1 MNPTKETSPV
11 RVRITHAH
19 IFATMTSPPYDN
31 GNDCHSATA
40 QSLHPTTTIS
50 TLVSTTAGLTSSRI
64 YPDDDSRMAAATT
77 ERRRPRRRMRLRTT
91 TDDGI
96 LRLRDV
102 FLAIDFDSALW
113 DALFASSCSVAMP
126 RNQPQA
132 SAIPWT
138 ATAAAAAAVPPRTV
152 RRPTTGTTIWRGS
165 HGTKSNTTTTTIS
178 TKSSYLMS
186 SNQGRHRRSMST
198 LASVL
203 TFLHI
208 DHSTIAIPPEY
219 LVMTPAC
226 DGLEHFRIHH
236 PHLHDCL
243 LQTITMAVLRSSMDL
258 HSQHVAETA
267 TSLGDHITMINH
279 AIRNLT
285 DINRKQLPLL

>member
-1 MNPTKETSPV
+1 MH
-11 RVRITHAH
+11 TH
-19 IFATMTSPPYDN
+19 FATMASPPYDN
-31 GNDCHSATA
+31 GNDCHSSTA
-40 QSLHPTTTIS
+40 QSLHPTTTLS
-50 TLVSTTAGLTSSRI
+50 TLVSTAAGSTSSRI

-113 DALFASSCSVAMP
+113 DALFASSCSAAVP
-126 RNQPQA
+126 RSQPQQPQA
-132 SAIPWT
+132 SAIPCT
-138 ATAAAAAAVPPRTV
+138 TAAAAESPRTV

-165 HGTKSNTTTTTIS
+165 HGTKSNTTIS
-178 TKSSYLMS
+178 TKSSNRSNSSMNL

-258 HSQHVAETA
+258 HSQHIAETA
-267 TSLGDHITMINH
+267 TSLVDHITMLNH